1 MHQQAPSQQ
10 YNIPPSGGS
19 GQHFQGQQNPMG
31 MIAQGN
37 HVMGQRPMPPYR
49 PPHQGML
56 KSPDA
61 LLIPSVFGC
70 FNVCLVCFQ
79 DLLSNIL
86 VKRNTTRSNT
96 ATEDRGRQRVRGV
109 LLLNDLYCFS
119 IAQIILT
126 KSFLRLVGNVMSILG
141 QYDLHPLPNRPP
153 RSNLQVCSQLN
164 STE

>member
-56 KSPDA
+56 KSPDTI
-61 LLIPSVFGC
+61 LIPSVFGC

-109 LLLNDLYCFS
+109 LLLMICTAS
-119 IAQIILT
+119 
-126 KSFLRLVGNVMSILG
+126 V
-141 QYDLHPLPNRPP
+141 
-153 RSNLQVCSQLN
+153 
-164 STE
+164 